1 MRVSFFSLNLSPLPS
16 ALYHQ
21 EVPSLSGVQ
30 AVDLSC
36 ETSPPSPT
44 STPQS
49 RPLYPDRS
57 TAPVSPLF
65 HRARLSPMSSSQRPQ
80 HLYNDSSTALSSYCC
95 PSHCSEI
102 DHILPLPTLYRS
114 SKHCASGDPPAS
126 PPLSLAT
133 STRQSAFQ
141 GQVPSLWLS
150 KQAPGFM
157 AICRICPGP

>member
-1 MRVSFFSLNLSPLPS
+1 MPCITKRCHPCPVSKLWTS
-16 ALYHQ
+16 AAKKSSFPHLH
-21 EVPSLSGVQ
+21 
-30 AVDLSC
+30 
-36 ETSPPSPT
+36 
-44 STPQS
+44 PQS

-57 TAPVSPLF
+57 TAPASPLL

-80 HLYNDSSTALSSYCC
+80 HLCSDGSAALSSYGC
-95 PSHCSEI
+95 PSHCSEL
-102 DHILPLPTLYRS
+102 DHILPLPTSHRS

-126 PPLSLAT
+126 PPLSPAT

-150 KQAPGFM
+150 NQAPGFM